1 MFNDYEIQRYL
12 DKNKLLRLIDDNG
25 LYFNRINNFPLDP
38 SEGDGEYWGIR
49 EEQIAKALYP
59 QIVQRFGNI
68 SYELF
73 EEMCIKQLKEFHDSQ
88 KNFIFIQS
96 WFKDRETSKV
106 MWDEY
111 SKYNENP
118 NCALVVTDIITLG
131 SVIDSHFPIGNGMK
145 KVTYV
150 LDKNRERDSIFT
162 KDEKFI
168 HEKEYRLSLELQFLG
183 LFNHKLLEI
192 LNFDESIIES
202 FKSQKTTIQD
212 IGQYYR
218 NNGIALESS
227 FSPRSQTGFIVN
239 LPINDFIKK
248 IYIPTKASNEFYES
262 IVNKLREK
270 NFLNIECI
278 RIDVEN
284 GKIVE

>member
-1 MFNDYEIQRYL
+1 MFNQWEIQRYL
-12 DKNKLLRLIDDNG
+12 DESKLLRLIDDNG
-25 LYFNRINNFPLDP
+25 LFFNRINNFPLDP
-38 SEGDGEYWGIR
+38 SEGDGEFWGVK
-49 EEQIAKALYP
+49 EQQNAKALYP
-59 QIVQRFGNI
+59 LFVQRFGNI

-73 EEMCIKQLKEFHDSQ
+73 EANCIKQLKEFHDSQ

-131 SVIDSHFPIGNGMK
+131 NVIDSHFPIGNGMK

-150 LDKNRERDSIFT
+150 LDKNKERDSIFT

-192 LNFDESIIES
+192 LNFDESIVES
-202 FKSQKTTIQD
+202 FKNQKHTIQD
-212 IGQYYR
+212 ISQYYR
-218 NNGIALESS
+218 NDGIALESS

-248 IYIPTKASNEFYES
+248 IYIPTKASNVFYES
-262 IVNKLREK
+262 IVSKLKEK

-284 GKIVE
+284 GKIVD